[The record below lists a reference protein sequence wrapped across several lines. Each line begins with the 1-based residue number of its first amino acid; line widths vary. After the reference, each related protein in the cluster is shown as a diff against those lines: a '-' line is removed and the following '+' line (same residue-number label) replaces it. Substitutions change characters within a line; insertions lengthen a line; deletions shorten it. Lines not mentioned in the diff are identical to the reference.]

1 MASALTRGKPCASGS
16 TLLLSVAV
24 LGVGTAAPTASAD
37 SYRVAQDEAKTTDD
51 DDDGTD
57 YGWIGLLGLAG
68 LAGLLGRKRND
79 VDYRD
84 RDRDRVSG
92 TTTTRDR

>member
-1 MASALTRGKPCASGS
+1 MRKRL

-37 SYRVAQDEAKTTDD
+37 SYRVAQDEETTD

-68 LAGLLGRKRND
+68 LAGLLGRQRND
-79 VDYRD
+79 RD
-84 RDRDRVSG
+84 IRDRDRV
-92 TTTTRDR
+92 TTTRDR